1 MNRIIILSVVLSIG
15 CEKNIESDYISYDCE
30 EIESFYIESVYPIMS
45 SHCSG
50 CHPSYGTFEGS
61 VSAIILGEA
70 INRINLEITNPLF
83 MPLGG
88 EKLSRDEIDI
98 ITEFSSMLCF

>member
-1 MNRIIILSVVLSIG
+1 MKRIIILSFALIMA

-30 EIESFYIESVYPIMS
+30 EIESFYIESVYPVMNN
-45 SHCSG
+45 HCSG

-70 INRINLEITNPLF
+70 INRVNLEITNPLF